1 MASKKQ
7 LPVTSEA
14 KPVLAPSATPA
25 VDSAKVLTVETPST
39 EPTFRTDSCKP
50 ERAASRG
57 HGYDDYNSDTL
68 KKALVYVLLPIAW
81 APFTETL

>member
-25 VDSAKVLTVETPST
+25 VDSAKVLSGDAQHGANLRDRLAITVYGLW
-39 EPTFRTDSCKP
+39 
-50 ERAASRG
+50 SRPRPYRLWRWG
-57 HGYDDYNSDTL
+57 N
-68 KKALVYVLLPIAW
+68 
-81 APFTETL
+81 

>member
-39 EPTFRTDSCKP
+39 EPTFGH
-50 ERAASRG
+50 AASRG
-57 HGYDDYNSDTL
+57 HGYDYNSHNARRLSSTS
-68 KKALVYVLLPIAW
+68 Y
-81 APFTETL
+81 FQ

>member
-7 LPVTSEA
+7 LPVTNEA

-39 EPTFRTDSCKP
+39 EPTFRH
-50 ERAASRG
+50 AASRG

-68 KKALVYVLLPIAW
+68 KKALVYVLLPMAW